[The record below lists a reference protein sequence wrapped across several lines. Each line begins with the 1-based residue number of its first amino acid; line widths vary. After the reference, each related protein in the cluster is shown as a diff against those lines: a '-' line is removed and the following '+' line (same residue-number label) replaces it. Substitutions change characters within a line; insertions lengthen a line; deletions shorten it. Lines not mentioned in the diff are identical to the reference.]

1 MWCVV
6 KSMVRPGLCLVR
18 RSQVARLAYG
28 SIPEVGSSRM
38 TISEPPIRA
47 MATLKSQILNEHM
60 LNYSTRVK
68 TLSACVYESCWF
80 NNYCT
85 CMQTCSNN
93 KYRAMYVF
101 WIIPHITGLAHYG
114 SQSYSCRF
122 LPRLLCPLRL

>member
-47 MATLKSQILNEHM
+47 MATLKAQNEHI
-60 LNYSTRVK
+60 L
-68 TLSACVYESCWF
+68 
-80 NNYCT
+80 
-85 CMQTCSNN
+85 
-93 KYRAMYVF
+93 
-101 WIIPHITGLAHYG
+101 
-114 SQSYSCRF
+114 
-122 LPRLLCPLRL
+122 

>member
-68 TLSACVYESCWF
+68 TLGACVYESCWF
-80 NNYCT
+80 NSYCT

-93 KYRAMYVF
+93 KNYAMYVSF
-101 WIIPHITGLAHYG
+101 G
-114 SQSYSCRF
+114 
-122 LPRLLCPLRL
+122 